1 MITNAQIAC
10 DSNHLQT
17 KTQKQEKFD
26 LSAKI
31 CEFARN

>member
-17 KTQKQEKFD
+17 KTDYLTYNK
-26 LSAKI
+26 LTNI
-31 CEFARN
+31 ARVIQ